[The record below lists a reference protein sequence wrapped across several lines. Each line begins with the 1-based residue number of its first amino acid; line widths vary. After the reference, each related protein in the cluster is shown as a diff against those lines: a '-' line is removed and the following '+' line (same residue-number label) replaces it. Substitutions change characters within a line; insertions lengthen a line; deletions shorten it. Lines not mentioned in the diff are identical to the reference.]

1 MIYNVTFY
9 FRGQGIGW
17 SESHAVRYGNTSP
30 ELVLPRAI
38 SVAQKRVQLLG
49 REFEIHAIRIAKYS
63 DDEATERFKGVYLL
77 KQIFKNSVQTN
88 TMAAEPAVV
97 AFLVRGGT
105 NGNGAPAGM
114 AANTNRTYLG
124 APPDTAVDNAGIVD
138 PSKANVQVNFDQ
150 WASTLLANDF
160 GWIAFPQT
168 QDLKIK
174 TISQT
179 TDGYVQ
185 IVTDPP
191 TGTPPVIGTA
201 YKARARRV
209 NNSRSPL
216 NGELIVIY
224 TAANTWVT
232 QEVIGLAVAQSGGFL
247 KVYKKIGNFLKF
259 ASLTLDLETAKH
271 QRGRP
276 FGVSPG
282 RAPRRIRG

>member
-1 MIYNVTFY
+1 MVYNVTFY

-17 SESHAVRYGNTSP
+17 SESHACRATVTNP
-30 ELVLPRAI
+30 ELILSRCQ

-49 REFEIHAIRIAKYS
+49 REFEIHAIRIARYS
-63 DDEATERFKGVYLL
+63 DDEATERFKGTFLY
-77 KQIFKNSVQTN
+77 KQSFRNSVTTA

-105 NGNGAPAGM
+105 NGNYAPAGM

-124 APPDTAVDNAGIVD
+124 APPDSAVDNAGVVD
-138 PSKANVQVNFDQ
+138 PSKASVQVNFDQ
-150 WASTLLANDF
+150 WASILLANDF
-160 GWIAFPQT
+160 GWIAFPTT
-168 QDLKIK
+168 QDLKI
-174 TISQT
+174 TAISQT
-179 TDGYVQ
+179 ADGYVQ
-185 IVTDPP
+185 IVTAPP
-191 TGTPPVIGTA
+191 TGGSVVVGQT

-216 NGELIVIY
+216 NGELIVNY
-224 TAANTWVT
+224 TQANTWVT
-232 QEVIGLAVAQSGGFL
+232 QEIIGLATVQSGGFL
-247 KVYKKIGNFLKF
+247 KVYRQIGNFLKF
-259 ASLTLDLETAKH
+259 TSLVLDLETAKH